1 MIRIILIYISCLT
14 FFFFRKESE
23 LHFCISFNQE
33 KDQVE
38 VLERQNNYFCIVT
51 RIVLKLSNKAVEIRK
66 KKMVICNCVITKYEN
81 RYLED
86 FIFEYDTF
94 ESFMRLRNSS
104 ESWNSYIF
112 CLKINKKIK
121 KTENDWLQSKT
132 TELSQFST
140 RKLVFESF
148 PVALNLDMTWD
159 PSGRALCNLL
169 LDSSWS
175 YLFAPK
181 KENII

>member
-1 MIRIILIYISCLT
+1 M
-14 FFFFRKESE
+14 
-23 LHFCISFNQE
+23 HFCISFNQE

-38 VLERQNNYFCIVT
+38 VLERQNNYFCIVR

-104 ESWNSYIF
+104 ESRNSYIF

-121 KTENDWLQSKT
+121 KQKMIDCNPRPPNCRNFPLENWYS
-132 TELSQFST
+132 
-140 RKLVFESF
+140 RVFQ
-148 PVALNLDMTWD
+148 L
-159 PSGRALCNLL
+159 R
-169 LDSSWS
+169 
-175 YLFAPK
+175 
-181 KENII
+181 